1 VSKIVKIL
9 THSGMAHLDEIYGIA
24 ALCLAK
30 DIAVSTVEITRSF
43 NQSEANDTTFDYV
56 VDFGLVYNGV
66 TRFDHHQDD
75 ESVAGLSSF
84 GLVVKTFDKLK
95 ALRGTRFVD
104 RVDYQDL
111 NGPAKTFEK
120 FLGIST
126 SPSEFF
132 GAFEGVEQMLVSEW
146 LSENYRF
153 VLDVAI
159 KTVSRKLEEAKA
171 VAEAKV
177 NILKAELVEINGLTI
192 LKQDFNLVS
201 SPAFTAVGNNIAG
214 EYAVEHGAV
223 LILGKGRDPKQFSL
237 LRTTLGEDVNL
248 NLSILKDVDGVGFAH
263 PSGFFAAVQR
273 DADLDSVI
281 SMLV

>member
-1 VSKIVKIL
+1 
-9 THSGMAHLDEIYGIA
+9 MAHLDEIYGIA